1 MSTTLPFSIQHISHQ
16 ANTAINEHWHQ
27 QAQLLV
33 VLHGTASLLING
45 ERWLVLERQ
54 GIWIDKNIAHSV
66 TYGKHSDMLLLLFS
80 VADCEVPGK
89 PFYFSNLLLELL
101 QEALRVYDSA
111 DASQALM
118 LIHPLILYCVTHS
131 QHDGQLHLLGGSDR
145 RLTRAIAYLNQQP
158 GIWLNLVELANHA
171 GCSAKTLSR
180 LFTAETGISFIQW
193 REKFSIMT
201 AMERLAQGQSVSQVA
216 LDLGYQSVGN
226 FSTMF
231 SRVMKIPP
239 GKFTVTAAK
248 GYIAA
253 TDH

>member
-145 RLTRAIAYLNQQP
+145 RFRIY
-158 GIWLNLVELANHA
+158 GCRINH
-171 GCSAKTLSR
+171 
-180 LFTAETGISFIQW
+180 
-193 REKFSIMT
+193 
-201 AMERLAQGQSVSQVA
+201 
-216 LDLGYQSVGN
+216 LDG
-226 FSTMF
+226 
-231 SRVMKIPP
+231 R
-239 GKFTVTAAK
+239 
-248 GYIAA
+248 
-253 TDH
+253 